1 MFVTYYITLFRAGA
15 DRHKRY
21 FNVSSLSSRR
31 DNYKHFHEQYF
42 NNELILKSKKPKP
55 FNTGINKYLNKHFF
69 LKELKVELKVFNNI
83 FLKVLDKHAQKKQKD
98 ITSHESN

>member
-69 LKELKVELKVFNNI
+69 FERVE
-83 FLKVLDKHAQKKQKD
+83 
-98 ITSHESN
+98 S